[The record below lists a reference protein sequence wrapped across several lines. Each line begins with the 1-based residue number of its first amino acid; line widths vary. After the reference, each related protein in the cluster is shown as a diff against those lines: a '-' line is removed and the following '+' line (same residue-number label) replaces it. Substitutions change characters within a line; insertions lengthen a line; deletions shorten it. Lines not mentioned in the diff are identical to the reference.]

1 MKLQEIK
8 EKRMQRGPI
17 QFTCLTERRGATE
30 EPVASLDFVLDLTL
44 VARLVGGR
52 EEGGSSAFRF
62 NCVRE
67 LLRFVPVPFVSKSRV
82 VSPCDATFFDS
93 LGALDVGSM
102 GSTFVGVFLSPFVI
116 SGSELTAFGD
126 SSPGSFFDVAA
137 A

>member
-1 MKLQEIK
+1 MNLQEIK
-8 EKRMQRGPI
+8 EKRTQRGPV
-17 QFTCLTERRGATE
+17 QFTCLTGRRRAID

-52 EEGGSSAFRF
+52 EEGGPSAFRF

-67 LLRFVPVPFVSKSRV
+67 LLRFVPVSFVSKSTG
-82 VSPCDATFFDS
+82 VSPCDATLFDS

-102 GSTFVGVFLSPFVI
+102 GSTFVGAFLSPFVV

-126 SSPGSFFDVAA
+126 SSPGSFFDVAVA
-137 A
+137 